1 MGLVRVDDL
10 RIDLSL
16 LPEADLPTSALG
28 LSYVQSTILLIAAGT
43 IMLIMLVVSSF
54 KLSSDTTHRAEVIA
68 SERLVRIAARQTH
81 MGLLRA
87 ESGQRGFL
95 FTGEE
100 PYLEPYYDG
109 VEETRRGLADLVE
122 RGTDPADKAII
133 AKIQAVVEPKLAEMA
148 YTIDLKRKGKKDE
161 ALAVVS
167 NDRGLKYMADLRK
180 DLETI
185 TTRADT
191 AVGFGLSDL
200 AQSANRLSITTAMG
214 SGLLVAFAVLAFY
227 IVANNTGKLVTAQES
242 LRELTNDLEERVQDR
257 TLALTQANEEI
268 QRFAYIVSHDLRAPL
283 VNIMGFT
290 SELESASTQLSD
302 YFRHDNPNEAD
313 KARAAE
319 IATADIPE
327 SVSFIRSSSTKMDG
341 LIGAILKLSREGRRE
356 LKRERVQLDDVMKAS
371 LASLQHQ
378 IEESGTSVEVPDSL
392 PSVVSD
398 RLAIE
403 QIVGNILDNA
413 VKYLAPGRPGVIRV
427 AAEESGGRVKLSISD
442 NGRGID
448 DADLK
453 RIFELF
459 RRAGRLDR
467 PGEGIGLAH
476 VRSLV
481 RMLGGDV
488 TAQSKLGEGTTFVID
503 LPKKM
508 ASQTGKEQKA

>member
-1 MGLVRVDDL
+1 M
-10 RIDLSL
+10 
-16 LPEADLPTSALG
+16 PTRALG
-28 LSYVQSTILLIAAGT
+28 LSYVQSSILLIVAGT
-43 IMLIMLVVSSF
+43 ALLIVLVTASF
-54 KLSSDTTHRAEVIA
+54 KLSSETTDRAAIISA
-68 SERLVRIAARQTH
+68 ERLVRIAARQTH

-95 FTGEE
+95 FTGDEA
-100 PYLEPYYDG
+100 YLGPYYDG
-109 VEETRRGLADLVE
+109 LEEARRGLTDLVQ
-122 RGTDPADKAII
+122 RGSDPADKGLIG
-133 AKIQAVVEPKLAEMA
+133 KITAVVEPKLAEMA
-148 YTIDLKRKGKKDE
+148 KTVALAKAGKRDE
-161 ALAVVS
+161 ALQVVAT
-167 NDRGLKYMADLRK
+167 DRGLRYMAELRT

-191 AVGFGLSDL
+191 AVGIGLEGL
-200 AQSANRLSITTAMG
+200 AQSAHRLSITTAMG
-214 SGLLVAFAVLAFY
+214 SGLLVSFAVLAFY

-242 LRELTNDLEERVQDR
+242 LRQLTNDLEERVNDR

-290 SELESASTQLSD
+290 SELESASAQLGD
-302 YFRHDNPNEAD
+302 YFKNENATAAD
-313 KARAAE
+313 RDRAAE
-319 IATADIPE
+319 LATSDIPE
-327 SVSFIRSSSTKMDG
+327 SVGFIRSSSTKMDG

-356 LKRERVQLDDVMKAS
+356 LKRERVQLSDVITAS

-378 IEESGTSVEVPDSL
+378 IDEAGATVEVPDTL

-413 VKYLAPGRPGVIRV
+413 VKYLTPGRPGHIKVS
-427 AAEESGGRVKLSISD
+427 ADESGGRVKLRITD
-442 NGRGID
+442 NGRGIEE
-448 DADLK
+448 ADLK

-476 VRSLV
+476 VRSLI
-481 RMLGGDV
+481 RMMGGDV
-488 TAQSKLGEGTTFVID
+488 TVQSKPGEGTTFVVD

-508 ASQTGKEQKA
+508 AIQTGKEQTA

>member
-1 MGLVRVDDL
+1 M
-10 RIDLSL
+10 
-16 LPEADLPTSALG
+16 PTRALG
-28 LSYVQSTILLIAAGT
+28 LTYVQSTILLIVVGAG
-43 IMLIMLVVSSF
+43 MLVLLVAASF
-54 KLSSDTTHRAEVIA
+54 RLTSETSNRAEAIA

-87 ESGQRGFL
+87 ESGQRGYL

-100 PYLEPYYDG
+100 AYLPPYYEG
-109 VEETRRGLADLVE
+109 LEEARKGLADVVA
-122 RGTDPADKAII
+122 RATDPADKARIV
-133 AKIQAVVEPKLAEMA
+133 KITPIVESKLAEMA
-148 YTIDLKRKGKKDE
+148 DTIALAKSGKRDE
-161 ALAVVS
+161 ALRIVAT
-167 NDRGLKYMADLRK
+167 DRGLKYMAELRK
-180 DLETI
+180 ELEQI

-191 AVGFGLSDL
+191 VVGTGLYEL
-200 AQSANRLSITTAMG
+200 AQSAHRLSITTALG
-214 SGLLVAFAVLAFY
+214 SGLLVSLAVLAFY
-227 IVANNTGKLVTAQES
+227 IVANNTAQLVSAQES
-242 LRELTNDLEERVQDR
+242 LRQMTNDLEERVNDR

-290 SELESASTQLSD
+290 SELQNAATQLEE
-302 YFRHDNPNEAD
+302 YFQNEKATEAD
-313 KARAAE
+313 RARAAE
-319 IATADIPE
+319 LASSDIPE
-327 SVSFIRSSSTKMDG
+327 SVGFIRSSSTKMDS

-356 LKRERVQLDDVMKAS
+356 LKRERVQLLDVVTAS

-378 IEESGTSVEVPDSL
+378 IDEAGAIVDVPDTL

-413 VKYLAPGRPGVIRV
+413 VKYLAPNRPGRITVS
-427 AAEESGGRVKLSISD
+427 AEESGGRVKLRIAD
-442 NGRGID
+442 NGRGIEE
-448 DADLK
+448 ADLK

-476 VRSLV
+476 VRSLI
-481 RMLGGDV
+481 RMMGGDV
-488 TAQSKLGEGTTFVID
+488 SVQSKPGEGTTFVVD

-508 ASQTGKEQKA
+508 AMQSAKEQTA

>member
-1 MGLVRVDDL
+1 M
-10 RIDLSL
+10 
-16 LPEADLPTSALG
+16 PTRALG
-28 LSYVQSTILLIAAGT
+28 LTYVQSTILLIVAGAG
-43 IMLIMLVVSSF
+43 MLVLLVAASF
-54 KLSSDTTHRAEVIA
+54 KLTSETTNRAEVIA

-87 ESGQRGFL
+87 ESGQRGYL

-100 PYLEPYYDG
+100 AYLPPYYDG
-109 VEETRRGLADLVE
+109 LEEARKGLADLVS
-122 RGTDPADKAII
+122 RGVDPADTARI
-133 AKIQAVVEPKLAEMA
+133 AKIMTIVEPKLAEMA
-148 YTIDLKRKGKKDE
+148 DTVALAKSGKREE
-161 ALAVVS
+161 ALRVVAT
-167 NDRGLKYMADLRK
+167 DRGLKYMAELRK
-180 DLETI
+180 ELEEI

-191 AVGFGLSDL
+191 VVGTGLYEL
-200 AQSANRLSITTAMG
+200 AQSAHRLSITTVLG
-214 SGLLVAFAVLAFY
+214 SGLLVSLAVLAFY

-242 LRELTNDLEERVQDR
+242 LRQMTNDLEERVNDR

-290 SELESASTQLSD
+290 SELEGASAQLVD
-302 YFRHDNPNEAD
+302 YFKNENATAD
-313 KARAAE
+313 DRARAAE
-319 IATADIPE
+319 LATSDIPE
-327 SVSFIRSSSTKMDG
+327 SVGFIRSSSTKMDS

-356 LKRERVQLDDVMKAS
+356 LKRERVQLSDVMTAS

-378 IEESGTSVEVPDSL
+378 IDEAGVTVDMPDTL

-413 VKYLAPGRPGVIRV
+413 VKYLAPNRPGRITVS
-427 AAEESGGRVKLSISD
+427 AEESGGRVKLRIAD
-442 NGRGID
+442 NGRGIEE
-448 DADLK
+448 ADLK

-481 RMLGGDV
+481 RMMGGDV
-488 TAQSKLGEGTTFVID
+488 TVQSKPGEGTTFVVD

-508 ASQTGKEQKA
+508 AIQSTKEQTA

>member
-1 MGLVRVDDL
+1 M
-10 RIDLSL
+10 
-16 LPEADLPTSALG
+16 PTRALG
-28 LSYVQSTILLIAAGT
+28 LTYVQSTILLIVVGAG
-43 IMLIMLVVSSF
+43 MLVLLVAASF
-54 KLSSDTTHRAEVIA
+54 RLTSETANRAEAIA

-87 ESGQRGFL
+87 ESGQRGYL

-100 PYLEPYYDG
+100 AYLPPYYDG
-109 VEETRRGLADLVE
+109 LEEARTGLADLVA
-122 RGTDPADKAII
+122 RGVDPADAARI
-133 AKIQAVVEPKLAEMA
+133 AKIMAIVEPKLAEMA
-148 YTIDLKRKGKKDE
+148 ETVALAKSGKREE
-161 ALAVVS
+161 ALRVVAT
-167 NDRGLKYMADLRK
+167 DRGLKYMAELRK
-180 DLETI
+180 ELEQI

-191 AVGFGLSDL
+191 VVGSGLFEL
-200 AQSANRLSITTAMG
+200 AQSAHRLSITTALG
-214 SGLLVAFAVLAFY
+214 SGLLVLLAVLAFY
-227 IVANNTGKLVTAQES
+227 IVANNTGKLVSAQES
-242 LRELTNDLEERVQDR
+242 LRQMTNDLEERVNDR

-290 SELESASTQLSD
+290 SELESASAQLGE
-302 YFRHDNPNEAD
+302 YFKNDNATEAE
-313 KARAAE
+313 KAKAAE
-319 IATADIPE
+319 VATTDIPE
-327 SVSFIRSSSTKMDG
+327 SVGFIRSSSTKMDS

-356 LKRERVQLDDVMKAS
+356 LKRERVQLSDVMTAT

-378 IEESGTSVEVPDSL
+378 IDEAGAAVDVPDTL

-413 VKYLAPGRPGVIRV
+413 VKYLAPNRPGRITVS
-427 AAEESGGRVKLSISD
+427 AEESGGRVKLRIAD
-442 NGRGID
+442 NGRGIEE
-448 DADLK
+448 ADLK

-481 RMLGGDV
+481 RMMGGDV
-488 TAQSKLGEGTTFVID
+488 TVQSKPGEGTTFVVD

-508 ASQTGKEQKA
+508 AIQNAKEQTA